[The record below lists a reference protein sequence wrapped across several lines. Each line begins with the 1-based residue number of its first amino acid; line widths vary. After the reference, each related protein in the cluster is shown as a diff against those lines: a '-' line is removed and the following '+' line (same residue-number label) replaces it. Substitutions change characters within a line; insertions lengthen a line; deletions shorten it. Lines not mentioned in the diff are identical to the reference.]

1 MDYGN
6 LQSFIEQLPVGKVIG
21 QVDSALRTGSRL
33 VLTAPPGSGK
43 STLLPLTIARTLDD
57 GKVVLLEPR
66 RAAAR
71 QIAVRMAHMIGESP
85 GETVGYRMRFETK
98 VSAATRVEVVTE
110 GIMERML
117 IDDPTLEGVAAVIF
131 DEFHE
136 RSLTADLSLALTL
149 EAQNM
154 LRPDLKLVLMS
165 ATIDS
170 RKLCDALGAPLIET
184 SGKIH
189 DVEIRYGDD
198 IDPRDCVPAVSS
210 AVLKAYREQPG
221 NILAFLPGQGEILKC
236 HRMLADALPGAEVV
250 PLYGMLSQSEQSRA
264 IEYNPQGKRKIVL
277 ATPVAETSLTI
288 EGVRT
293 VVDSGLYRAV
303 KYNPAT
309 GLGQLVTERISL
321 DMARQRAGR
330 AGRLSE
336 GVCYR
341 LWTKGTEHR
350 MKENRTPEITEA
362 DLSSMLLAV
371 AAWGGARI
379 EDLPW
384 VTPPAA
390 GHVEEARRLLALLGA
405 IDAGGCITRHGRAM
419 AALPCHPRIANMLVT
434 ASDERLKALACDI
447 AALLEERDPDN
458 DENNADINR
467 RIDRLRGTARRGY
480 DRVRMVAQQYRQ
492 MVRCKADYSPVDP
505 YDAGML
511 IASAYPERV
520 AVQLDNGSYRL
531 ASGQNV
537 NLDSHDDLNAAEYLA
552 VASLGRRI
560 YLCSPI
566 RKDALVKMASMR
578 RRVIWDSREG
588 RVIARKELKIGVLL
602 IDSQPLDNVDRG
614 EIDRAIC
621 AAAPKEGLSMFDF
634 NENVAKLQQ
643 RIATVAA
650 WHPELTFPDVTIP
663 GLLAAA
669 ESWLPMYAGKAV
681 SAQEFKKIDI
691 CQVISGLVGY
701 ENMAELDR
709 IAPDHLRLPGG
720 RTVKIEYRQGCESP
734 VVSARLQ
741 DCLGMCDTP
750 MLDGG
755 RRPVLM
761 ELLSP
766 GFKPVQLT
774 SDLRG
779 FWTNTYFEVRKE
791 LRRRYP
797 NHRWPDNPLDYTPV

>member
-1 MDYGN
+1 MNYDN
-6 LQSFIEQLPVGKVIG
+6 LQSYIEQLPVGKVVGKI
-21 QVDSALRTGSRL
+21 DTALRTGSRL
-33 VLTAPPGSGK
+33 VVTAPPGSGK
-43 STLLPLTIARTLDD
+43 STLLPLTIARTLGD
-57 GKVVLLEPR
+57 GKVVVLEPR

-71 QIAVRMAHMIGESP
+71 QIALRMAYMIGEKP
-85 GETVGYRMRFETK
+85 GETVGYRMRFEAK

-110 GIMERML
+110 GIMERLL
-117 IDDPTLEGVAAVIF
+117 IDDPTLDGVAAVIF

-149 EAQNM
+149 EAQNV

-165 ATIDS
+165 ATMDS
-170 RKLCDALGAPLIET
+170 RKLCDVLGAPLIET
-184 SGKIH
+184 TGKIH

-198 IDPRDCVPAVSS
+198 IDSRDCVPAVAS
-210 AVLKAYREQPG
+210 AVLKAYREQRG
-221 NILAFLPGQGEILKC
+221 NMLAFLPGQGEILKC
-236 HRMLADALPGAEVV
+236 RRMLADALPEAEVV
-250 PLYGMLSQSEQSRA
+250 PLYGMLSQSEQLRA

-288 EGVRT
+288 GGVRT

-309 GLGQLVTERISL
+309 ALGQLVTERISL
-321 DMARQRAGR
+321 DMARQRTGR

-341 LWTKGTEHR
+341 LWTRGTEHR

-371 AAWGGARI
+371 VAWGGARV

-384 VTPPAA
+384 VTPPAI
-390 GHVEEARRLLALLGA
+390 GHVEEARRLLTLLGA
-405 IDAGGCITRHGRAM
+405 IDADGCITRHGRAM

-447 AALLEERDPDN
+447 AALLEEKDPDC
-458 DENNADINR
+458 DESNADINR
-467 RIDRLRGTARRGY
+467 RIDRLRGNARGGY

-492 MVRCKADYSPVDP
+492 MVRCKADHSPADP
-505 YDAGML
+505 YDTGML

-520 AVQLDNGSYRL
+520 AVQLSNGCYRL
-531 ASGQNV
+531 ATGQNV

-566 RKDALVKMASMR
+566 RKETLVKMATMR
-578 RRVIWDSREG
+578 RRVDWDSREG
-588 RVIARKELKIGVLL
+588 RIVARKELKIGVLL
-602 IDSQPLDNVDRG
+602 IDCQPLGNVDRG
-614 EIDRAIC
+614 EINKAIC
-621 AAAPKEGLSMFDF
+621 AAALKEGLSMFDF
-634 NENVAKLQQ
+634 NEKVASLQR

-650 WHPELTFPDVTIP
+650 WHPELTFPDVTTT
-663 GLLAAA
+663 GLLAAV
-669 ESWLPMYAGKAV
+669 ESWLPLYADKAV
-681 SAQEFKKIDI
+681 SVQELKKIDI

-701 ENMAELDR
+701 ENMVELDR

-720 RTVKIEYRQGCESP
+720 RTVRIDYRQGCESP

-750 MLDGG
+750 KLDGG
-755 RRPVLM
+755 KRPVLM

-779 FWTNTYFEVRKE
+779 FWTTTYFEVRKE

-797 NHRWPDNPLDYTPV
+797 KHRWPDNPLDYSAT